1 MKQPLP
7 HTSLSGVWA
16 HSLTFIPPTSTLPII
31 SHFKHAGMNSCWA
44 CFIVLS
50 IYETGSSVNDST
62 QNMCSLN
69 ATHQSTGRC
78 QQDCVLKENVSYGPS
93 RDQGRQKPTLK
104 PIQSL
109 VSSGKVLDISCT
121 YHLNQTRPF
130 SNSPATFSLKNFVTH
145 CWRRQLLHL
154 KGHLP
159 CNPGYAARDV
169 KIHYQAF
176 SMDSFH
182 QWSLKFHL
190 QIYFYHLWKVGAR
203 RLHLEGWGCGLH
215 RGSN

>member
-7 HTSLSGVWA
+7 HTCFSGVWT
-16 HSLTFIPPTSTLPII
+16 HSFRFIPPTSMLI
-31 SHFKHAGMNSCWA
+31 SYFKHTGVNSCWA

-62 QNMCSLN
+62 QDMCLLN
-69 ATHQSTGRC
+69 ATYQSTGRC
-78 QQDCVLKENVSYGPS
+78 QQDCVLKKKFPMGHPGTKGGKNLPQTNPFF
-93 RDQGRQKPTLK
+93 R
-104 PIQSL
+104 
-109 VSSGKVLDISCT
+109 VSSGKVLDIPCT
-121 YHLNQTRPF
+121 HHLNQISPF
-130 SNSPATFSLKNFVTH
+130 SNIPATFSFKNFVTH

-159 CNPGYAARDV
+159 YNPGCPARDF

-182 QWSLKFHL
+182 HWSLKFQL
-190 QIYFYHLWKVGAR
+190 QIYFYHLWKVCAR
-203 RLHLEGWGCGLH
+203 RLHLEGWGWGLH